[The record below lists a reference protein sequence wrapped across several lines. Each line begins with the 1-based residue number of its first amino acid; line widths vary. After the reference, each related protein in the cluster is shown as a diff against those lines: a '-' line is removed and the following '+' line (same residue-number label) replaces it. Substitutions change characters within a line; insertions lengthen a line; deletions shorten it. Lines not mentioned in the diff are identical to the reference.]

1 MIRRRKKVRKL
12 RGSHT
17 HGWGC
22 KKKHRGGGSKGGKG
36 MAGTGKRKDQKF
48 TWAIKYAP
56 DRLGKRGFHRPKA
69 VQYTPAVINLGEID
83 QNFELFKN
91 AGIIYEEEGRLIFDA
106 TQLDIDK
113 ILGTGKLSRPI
124 IVKIA
129 QSPGK
134 KVTPK
139 AEEKIKAA
147 GGEVILV

>member
-36 MAGTGKRKDQKF
+36 MAGTGKRKDQKW
-48 TWAIKYAP
+48 TWTIKYAP

-69 VQYTPAVINLGEID
+69 VQYVPQTINLSDID
-83 QNFELFKN
+83 ENLQLFLDMGV
-91 AGIIYEEEGRLIFDA
+91 AYEEEGKIVVDT
-106 TQLDIDK
+106 TQLGVDK
-113 ILGTGKLSRPI
+113 VLGTGRLSRPLVI
-124 IVKIA
+124 KA
-129 QSPGK
+129 YY
-134 KVTPK
+134 VTPK

-147 GGEVILV
+147 GGEVLLA